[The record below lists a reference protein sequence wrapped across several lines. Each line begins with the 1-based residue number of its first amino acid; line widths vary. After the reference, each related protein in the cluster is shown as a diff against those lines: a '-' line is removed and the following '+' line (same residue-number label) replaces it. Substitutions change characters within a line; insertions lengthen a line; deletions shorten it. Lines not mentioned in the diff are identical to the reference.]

1 MILSK
6 VYDKLSKQMFLIDSG
21 ACGNFLPVSD
31 DQAEEVESHFYDAS
45 GNPIKCFGNVTLD
58 VDIGFGKM
66 SDVFCICAIEQPILG
81 FEFLRNHKITLDAST
96 CFLKCEDSKK
106 QVNTLQGQINSYDF
120 FPAHEI
126 KCTNLL
132 QNILVFQLPK
142 KLKQS
147 AISSDQ
153 KALKVYAVL
162 LALAQFYAPLIPNL
176 FRKLVPLY
184 DMIKGK
190 RSSQSLLKWTP
201 ELVKSFEGAKDCLA
215 NYTAL
220 AFPAAHANISFVTDA
235 SNDAAGAVL
244 QQEIDGVVQP
254 LVFFSRIFS
263 RIAQKYAAFDKEL
276 TAIVMA
282 LKHFCY
288 FLALRNFTIYT
299 DHKPI
304 VAALNSES
312 DRENARQARQLAY
325 ISEFTT
331 DVRDLPG
338 TSNIVADTLSL

>member
-1 MILSK
+1 
-6 VYDKLSKQMFLIDSG
+6 
-21 ACGNFLPVSD
+21 
-31 DQAEEVESHFYDAS
+31 
-45 GNPIKCFGNVTLD
+45 
-58 VDIGFGKM
+58 
-66 SDVFCICAIEQPILG
+66 
-81 FEFLRNHKITLDAST
+81 
-96 CFLKCEDSKK
+96 
-106 QVNTLQGQINSYDF
+106 
-120 FPAHEI
+120 
-126 KCTNLL
+126 
-132 QNILVFQLPK
+132 
-142 KLKQS
+142 
-147 AISSDQ
+147 
-153 KALKVYAVL
+153 
-162 LALAQFYAPLIPNL
+162 
-176 FRKLVPLY
+176 
-184 DMIKGK
+184 MIKGK

-220 AFPAAHANISFVTDA
+220 AFPAPHANISLVTDA

-263 RIAQKYAAFDKEL
+263 RIAQKYAAFDKDL